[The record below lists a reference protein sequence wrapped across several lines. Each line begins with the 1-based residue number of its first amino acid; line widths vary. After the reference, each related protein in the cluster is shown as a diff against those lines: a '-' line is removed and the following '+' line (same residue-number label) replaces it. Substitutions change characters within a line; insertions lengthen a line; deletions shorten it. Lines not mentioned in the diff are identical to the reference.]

1 MREGIFVFL
10 LLVTALPAR
19 ASDSAMGAMFE
30 EGTEAYRNGD
40 YFRATQA
47 FRQSARLKPSSGA
60 LQNLGLSEWQR
71 GSTGRAILAWEQA
84 IWVDPFNKAARGNLR
99 FARKTAQLESP
110 ELAWY
115 EVVSSWL
122 PANWWAWVA
131 GISFWF
137 AIAAIILPGIFRQKR
152 ATWHQAAAA
161 LGFTVFLL
169 SLPAQVGVHTRS
181 KVGFILQKD
190 TPLRLTPTQ
199 EAQVLTKVAAGEPA
213 RLQRARGNYVLLR
226 TNRALG
232 WVEAEQFRRICQ
244 P

>member
-1 MREGIFVFL
+1 MREGIFIFL
-10 LLVTALPAR
+10 LLIMALPAR
-19 ASDSAMGAMFE
+19 ASDSAMEAMFK
-30 EGTEAYRNGD
+30 EGSEAYRNGD
-40 YFRATQA
+40 YFRAAQA
-47 FRQSARLKPSSGA
+47 FRQSARLKASGGA
-60 LQNLGLSEWQR
+60 LLNLGISEWQR

-84 IWVDPFNKAARGNLR
+84 IWVDPFNKAAYGNLR

-110 ELAWY
+110 QLAWY
-115 EVVSSWL
+115 EAVSSWL

-131 GISFWF
+131 GICFWF
-137 AIAAIILPGIFRQKR
+137 AIGAIILPGIFRQKR
-152 ATWHQAAAA
+152 ATWHQAGAA

-199 EAQVLTKVAAGEPA
+199 ESQVLTKVAAGEPA
-213 RLQRARGNYVLLR
+213 RWQRVRGNYVLLR